1 MLVYDREASLDQPAY
16 FVALS
21 FSDGQVTTIH
31 DFLFA
36 RYAVEGVRMQRLEE
50 RGQVSS

>member
-21 FSDGQVTTIH
+21 CSDGGIVSIH

-36 RYAVEGVRMQRLEE
+36 RYALEGVQMQRL
-50 RGQVSS
+50 QDL

>member
-1 MLVYDREASLDQPAY
+1 MLVYDRDVSLDQPAY

-21 FSDGQVTTIH
+21 LSDGKVVSIH

-36 RYAVEGVRMQRLEE
+36 RYAIEGVRMHRLDD
-50 RGQVSS
+50 R